1 MVYHNYSKSKK
12 KKVLEEED
20 IGTLNRC
27 DECEYMQEKL
37 MALWNDEVK
46 CNGLEKASLWQ
57 VYLRFIGY
65 DTLFVLIFLS
75 VVEAAS
81 QLLTPLLARQLLTYL
96 EGNNPLESLS
106 LVFITLGL
114 SLAPVLAGFCR
125 GRIIFMSKRAALK
138 SYGALTTA
146 VYRKALAT
154 ICFWQSRR

>member
-1 MVYHNYSKSKK
+1 MAEVQAKKSEKGSDAVRTKAGHEQFCFEERASCCSRMFLGWFTTIILNSK

-46 CNGLEKASLWQ
+46 RNGLEKASLWQ

-65 DTLFVLIFLS
+65 DTLFVLIVLS

-96 EGNNPLESLS
+96 EGNNPLESLYKD
-106 LVFITLGL
+106 I
-114 SLAPVLAGFCR
+114 
-125 GRIIFMSKRAALK
+125 
-138 SYGALTTA
+138 
-146 VYRKALAT
+146 
-154 ICFWQSRR
+154 

>member
-1 MVYHNYSKSKK
+1 
-12 KKVLEEED
+12 
-20 IGTLNRC
+20 
-27 DECEYMQEKL
+27 

-106 LVFITLGL
+106 D
-114 SLAPVLAGFCR
+114 LAMAVL
-125 GRIIFMSKRAALK
+125 L
-138 SYGALTTA
+138 
-146 VYRKALAT
+146 
-154 ICFWQSRR
+154 